1 MAKEIRLPRL
11 GWSMEE
17 GRFVG
22 WLQPEGSC
30 VRPGEPLFAVE
41 SDKATQEVEATD
53 GGLLK
58 VAPGAPGEGDTVQVG
73 HLLGWLLDEGETA
86 PAMADAGAVASSSS
100 VAQPT
105 PEVAVTA
112 ECARE
117 GAAQGR
123 SQGASRPAS
132 PRARRAAREHGVDLA
147 TVAPGGS
154 SGRVRERDVLAA
166 AAASQEARRPG
177 RRKVPMP
184 PLRRAIA
191 ARLERGR
198 QGVIPVTITRR
209 CDATALRAFREGLK
223 ATARA
228 AAVVPTLNDLLLK
241 LTAEALHRHPM
252 LAAVWGDDGLWMP
265 ESLDLGIAVD
275 TDAGL
280 WVPVV
285 RDVRGRTLQE
295 VAVVSRRLIESAR
308 SGRLDAADMQ
318 GGCFTVTNLGGLGVD
333 TFTPVINPPESAI
346 LGVGA
351 ITRQPVVLEDG
362 SLAAR
367 DLLPLSLTFDHRVND
382 GADAARFLQTLAGL
396 IEDPSGLEAS
406 LSNA

>member
-22 WLQPEGSC
+22 WLKPEGSP

-53 GGLLK
+53 DGLLK

-73 HLLGWLLDEGETA
+73 RLLGWLLDEGETA
-86 PAMADAGAVASSSS
+86 PATADAGAATSRSS

-105 PEVAVTA
+105 SEVGEAVERGHEDTA
-112 ECARE
+112 EGQTPE
-117 GAAQGR
+117 
-123 SQGASRPAS
+123 ASRPAS
-132 PRARRAAREHGVDLA
+132 PRARRAAREHGVNLA

-154 SGRVRERDVLAA
+154 SGRVRERDVLA

-209 CDATALRAFREGLK
+209 CDATALREVREGLK
-223 ATARA
+223 TAGHA
-228 AAVVPTLNDLLLK
+228 GSVVPTLNDLLLK

-252 LAAVWGDDGLWMP
+252 LAAVWGDECLWMP

-275 TDAGL
+275 TKAGL
-280 WVPVV
+280 LVPVV
-285 RDVRGRTLQE
+285 RNVLGATLAE
-295 VAVVSRRLIESAR
+295 VAAASRRLVEAAR
-308 SGRLDAADMQ
+308 SGHLAAADMQ

-362 SLAAR
+362 SFAAR
-367 DLLPLSLTFDHRVND
+367 DVLPLSLTFDHRVND
-382 GADAARFLQTLAGL
+382 GAEAARFLQTLAGL
-396 IEDPSGLEAS
+396 IERPPGLDA
-406 LSNA
+406 

>member
-22 WLQPEGSC
+22 WLQPEGSS

-41 SDKATQEVEATD
+41 SDKATQEVEAID

-58 VAPGAPGEGDTVQVG
+58 VAPGAPGEGDMVQVG
-73 HLLGWLLDEGETA
+73 RLLGWLLDEGETA
-86 PAMADAGAVASSSS
+86 PTTADAGAVASSS

-112 ECARE
+112 KCARE
-117 GAAQGR
+117 GAAEGR

-147 TVAPGGS
+147 TLAPSGS
-154 SGRVRERDVLAA
+154 SGRIRERDVLAA
-166 AAASQEARRPG
+166 AAATQEARRPG

-209 CDATALRAFREGLK
+209 CDATALRQLRQRLK
-223 ATARA
+223 DA
-228 AAVVPTLNDLLLK
+228 APDGAVVPTLNDLLLK
-241 LTAEALHRHPM
+241 LTTEALHRHPM

-280 WVPVV
+280 LVPVV
-285 RDVRGRTLQE
+285 RDVRGWTLQE

-308 SGRLDAADMQ
+308 SGRLAAADMQ

-362 SLAAR
+362 SFAAR
-367 DLLPLSLTFDHRVND
+367 DVLPLSLTFDHRVND
-382 GADAARFLQTLAGL
+382 GADAARFLQTLCGL
-396 IEDPSGLEAS
+396 IEDPSGLED
-406 LSNA
+406 

>member
-1 MAKEIRLPRL
+1 MTKEIRLPRL

-22 WLQPEGSC
+22 WLKPEGAT

-41 SDKATQEVEATD
+41 GDKATQEVEATD

-73 HLLGWLLDEGETA
+73 RLLGWLLDEGETA
-86 PAMADAGAVASSSS
+86 PATADAGASTSRSS

-105 PEVAVTA
+105 SEVGEAVERGHEETA
-112 ECARE
+112 EGQTA
-117 GAAQGR
+117 
-123 SQGASRPAS
+123 GASRPAS

-154 SGRVRERDVLAA
+154 GGRVRERDVLAA
-166 AAASQEARRPG
+166 VAASQEAGRPG
-177 RRKVPMP
+177 LRKVPMP

-198 QGVIPVTITRR
+198 QGVVPVTITRR
-209 CDATALRAFREGLK
+209 CDATALREVRQRLK
-223 ATARA
+223 DSAPGGAC
-228 AAVVPTLNDLLLK
+228 VPTLNDLLLK

-275 TDAGL
+275 SEAGVL
-280 WVPVV
+280 VPVV
-285 RDVRGRTLQE
+285 RDVLGSTLAE
-295 VAVVSRRLIESAR
+295 VAAASRRLIEAAR
-308 SGRLDAADMQ
+308 TGRLAAADMQ

-333 TFTPVINPPESAI
+333 TFTPVIHPPESAI

-351 ITRQPVVLEDG
+351 ITRQLVVLEDG
-362 SLAAR
+362 SFAAR
-367 DLLPLSLTFDHRVND
+367 DILPLSLTFDHRVND
-382 GADAARFLQTLAGL
+382 GAEAARFLQTLAGL
-396 IEDPSGLEAS
+396 IERPPGLA
-406 LSNA
+406 A

>member
-22 WLQPEGSC
+22 WLKPEGAT

-58 VAPGAPGEGDTVQVG
+58 VAPGAPGEGDMVQVG
-73 HLLGWLLDEGETA
+73 RLLGWLLDEGETA
-86 PAMADAGAVASSSS
+86 PATADAGAVASSS

-105 PEVAVTA
+105 PEVAVNA

-117 GAAQGR
+117 GAAGGR
-123 SQGASRPAS
+123 SQGAARPAS

-166 AAASQEARRPG
+166 AAASLEARRPG
-177 RRKVPMP
+177 HRKVPMP

-223 ATARA
+223 AAARA
-228 AAVVPTLNDLLLK
+228 GAVVPTLNDLLLK

-280 WVPVV
+280 LVPVV
-285 RDVRGRTLQE
+285 RDVRGWTLQE
-295 VAVVSRRLIESAR
+295 VAAASRRLIESAR
-308 SGRLDAADMQ
+308 AGRLDAADMQ

-362 SLAAR
+362 SFAAR
-367 DLLPLSLTFDHRVND
+367 DVLPLSLTFDHRVND